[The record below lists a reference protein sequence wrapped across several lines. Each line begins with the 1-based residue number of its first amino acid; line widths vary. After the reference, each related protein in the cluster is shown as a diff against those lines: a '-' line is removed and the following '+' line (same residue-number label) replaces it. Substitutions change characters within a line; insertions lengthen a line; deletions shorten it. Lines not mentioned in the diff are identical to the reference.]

1 MLSVGFT
8 FVPITSTLAQG
19 KDVDY
24 IEYHKSII
32 RAEERLF
39 LENKPQIAL
48 DSFKKIFDK
57 YKFVFVDDCLEA
69 FQLALLYNEEEYAM
83 QFMEKALE
91 NGFELSLLYNLH
103 QGCPCNF
110 YKNHEKRVN
119 IYDDFLNKSRRR
131 LEAYE
136 KKSYPNYIKRIN
148 RDLVGQVI
156 NRYVQMQFYKDYRYE
171 IGIPLDKQREHFMA
185 INIDNI
191 RFIDS
196 LAKKGIFLGERN
208 LGIYTRKQMKYLNLP
223 FQAIETYCEK
233 LIENGG
239 YPETLFISTI
249 NENDYF
255 ETSPIYNILYNAPQ
269 AYDSLLKYRDDGIRN
284 GYLHP
289 REFAAIRHTGQQT
302 PPHIQLYLVP
312 GHKPQHDIN
321 RNKLNQNRAASFLP
335 SYELD
340 SAKHQFGHEN
350 HLHLFFGKFNG
361 TR

>member
-1 MLSVGFT
+1 
-8 FVPITSTLAQG
+8 
-19 KDVDY
+19 
-24 IEYHKSII
+24 

-171 IGIPLDKQREHFMA
+171 
-185 INIDNI
+185 
-191 RFIDS
+191 
-196 LAKKGIFLGERN
+196 
-208 LGIYTRKQMKYLNLP
+208 
-223 FQAIETYCEK
+223 
-233 LIENGG
+233 
-239 YPETLFISTI
+239 
-249 NENDYF
+249 
-255 ETSPIYNILYNAPQ
+255 
-269 AYDSLLKYRDDGIRN
+269 
-284 GYLHP
+284 
-289 REFAAIRHTGQQT
+289 
-302 PPHIQLYLVP
+302 
-312 GHKPQHDIN
+312 
-321 RNKLNQNRAASFLP
+321 
-335 SYELD
+335 
-340 SAKHQFGHEN
+340 
-350 HLHLFFGKFNG
+350 
-361 TR
+361 